1 MMLPEAFLDR
11 PIAHRGLHNARA
23 GVIENSMSAFQA
35 AMAHGYCIELDVQ
48 LSSDD
53 HAIVF
58 HDYHLDRLTGES
70 GPIRERTAAELSQ
83 IRLRGTEDAKLP
95 LADVLAE
102 VRGRVPVLIEI
113 KDQSLIYGPVDG
125 VLERAVADALATYAG
140 PAAVMSF
147 NPHAIKAMAEL
158 APDIPRGLVTERF
171 TWLNVSD
178 RATRRRMNAIADFEP
193 TGSSFI
199 SHDVRNLPNPR
210 VAEIRS
216 AGNPILCWTVRSE
229 RKEARVR
236 PYVDNITFESYL
248 PQSAGPGG

>member
-1 MMLPEAFLDR
+1 MLPEAFLDR

-35 AMAHGYCIELDVQ
+35 AIAHGYAIELDVQ

-70 GPIRERTAAELSQ
+70 GPVRERTAAELSQ
-83 IRLRGTEDAKLP
+83 IRLNGSDDAKLP
-95 LADVLAE
+95 LVDVLAE
-102 VRGRVPVLIEI
+102 IDGAVPVLIEI
-113 KDQSLIYGPVDG
+113 KDQSLIYGPIDG
-125 VLERAVADALATYAG
+125 MLERSVADALKSYSG

-147 NPHAIKAMAEL
+147 NPHATTAMADY

-171 TWLNVSD
+171 TFLNVPD

-193 TGSSFI
+193 SGSSFL
-199 SHDVRNLPNPR
+199 SHDVRDIPNSR
-210 VAEIRS
+210 VAEIRA
-216 AGNPILCWTVRSE
+216 AGHAVLCWTVRSA
-229 RKEARVR
+229 RKEAKVR
-236 PYVDNITFESYL
+236 PHVDNITFEGYL
-248 PQSAGPGG
+248 PQAAGPGG

>member
-35 AMAHGYCIELDVQ
+35 AMAHGYAIELDVQ

-70 GPIRERTAAELSQ
+70 GPVRERTAAELAQ
-83 IRLRGTEDAKLP
+83 IRLSGSEDAKLP
-95 LADVLAE
+95 LSDVLAE
-102 VRGRVPVLIEI
+102 INGAVPVLIEI

-125 VLERAVADALATYAG
+125 ILEKSVADALKSYSG

-147 NPHAIKAMAEL
+147 NPHATRAMAEY
-158 APDIPRGLVTERF
+158 APRIARGLVTERF
-171 TWLNVSD
+171 TFINVPD
-178 RATRRRMNAIADFEP
+178 RATRKRMNAIADFES

-210 VAEIRS
+210 VAELRA
-216 AGNPILCWTVRSE
+216 AGHPVLCWTVRSE
-229 RKEARVR
+229 KKEARVR

>member
-11 PIAHRGLHNARA
+11 PIAHRGLHNAGA

-83 IRLRGTEDAKLP
+83 IRLSGSDDAKLP
-95 LADVLAE
+95 LSDVLAE
-102 VRGRVPVLIEI
+102 IDGAVPVLIEI
-113 KDQSLIYGPVDG
+113 KDQSLIFGPVDG
-125 VLERAVADALATYAG
+125 VLEKAVADALSTYSG

-147 NPHAIKAMAEL
+147 NPHATEAMAEF
-158 APDIPRGLVTERF
+158 APDVPRGLVTERF
-171 TWLNVSD
+171 TWLNVSH
-178 RATRRRMNAIADFEP
+178 RATRHRMNAIADFEP
-193 TGSSFI
+193 TGSCFI
-199 SHDVRNLPNPR
+199 SHDVRDLPNPR
-210 VAEIRS
+210 VAEIRA
-216 AGNPILCWTVRSE
+216 AGHPVLCWTVRSA
-229 RKEARVR
+229 RKEVRVR
-236 PYVDNITFESYL
+236 PHVDNITFEGYL